1 MESSKFTMILPMSLS
16 GRVVN
21 KIVSETNALKSMV
34 YLDLGNRTV
43 DMKSILGILSAD
55 CKMGMEISVI
65 CLAHDKSVAENDCK
79 VVERLLKSGD
89 F

>member
-1 MESSKFTMILPMSLS
+1 MESSKFTMVLPISLS

-55 CKMGMEISVI
+55 CKMGMEITVI

-79 VVERLLKSGD
+79 VMERLLKSGD

>member
-1 MESSKFTMILPMSLS
+1 MESSKFTMILPISLS
-16 GRVVN
+16 GRMVN

-55 CKMGMEISVI
+55 CKAGMEITVI
-65 CLAHDKSVAENDCK
+65 CLAHDKSVAEHDSK
-79 VVERLLKSGD
+79 VMERLLKSGD

>member
-1 MESSKFTMILPMSLS
+1 MVLPISLS
-16 GRVVN
+16 GRMVN

-55 CKMGMEISVI
+55 CKMGMEITVI

-79 VVERLLKSGD
+79 VMERLLKLGE
-89 F
+89 

>member
-34 YLDLGNRTV
+34 YLDLGNR
-43 DMKSILGILSAD
+43 
-55 CKMGMEISVI
+55 KMGMEITVI

>member
-55 CKMGMEISVI
+55 CKVGMEITVI
-65 CLAHDKSVAENDCK
+65 CLAYDKSVAESDCK

>member
-1 MESSKFTMILPMSLS
+1 MVLPISLS
-16 GRVVN
+16 GRMVN

-55 CKMGMEISVI
+55 CKMGMEITVI

>member
-1 MESSKFTMILPMSLS
+1 MESSKFTMILSMPLS

-55 CKMGMEISVI
+55 CKMGMEITVI
-65 CLAHDKSVAENDCK
+65 CLAHDKRVAENDCK
-79 VVERLLKSGD
+79 VMERLLKLGE
-89 F
+89 